1 MPTSNSSHTVNE
13 ELFNKVIKSIN
24 RFCTKAIK
32 TGNTKMVLTEAD
44 LQAWIFHHLQYD
56 LRKESGW
63 GDKTNSKQIGIHCN
77 PSLLDEANLLRKAQD
92 STILDKHAYAVDS
105 SGSLYPRKG
114 YTLWGSS
121 IIILELKLFRNNHR
135 ESQDLIEKWKEDID
149 KLMDLRIQHY
159 PQDSRNKFF
168 PTFVLLGKQK
178 ISVETVDQIKQYSID
193 NKVEPLLFYPEDDLY
208 KEEHL
213 IKP

>member
-1 MPTSNSSHTVNE
+1 MPIFNSNSSVNE

-24 RFCTKAIK
+24 RFCTKAVK

-44 LQAWIFHHLQYD
+44 LQAWIFHHLLYD

-77 PSLLDEANLLRKAQD
+77 PSLLGEAYLLTKVPD
-92 STILDKHAYAVDS
+92 IIILDKQTYDVNP
-105 SGSLYPRKG
+105 SGSLYSRKG

-121 IIILELKLFRNNHR
+121 IIILELKLFRTNHS
-135 ESQDLIEKWKEDID
+135 ESQKIIEWKKDIN
-149 KLMDLRIQHY
+149 KLKDLRMQHY
-159 PQDSRNKFF
+159 PPDSPNKFF
-168 PTFVLLGKQK
+168 PTFVLLGKQN

-193 NKVEPLLFYPEDDLY
+193 NEVEPLLFYPEDERRQ
-208 KEEHL
+208 EEHL
-213 IKP
+213 IMP

>member
-1 MPTSNSSHTVNE
+1 MPISNSSHSVNE

-44 LQAWIFHHLQYD
+44 LQAWIFHHLLHD

-77 PSLLDEANLLRKAQD
+77 PYLLDEAYFLKKAPD
-92 STILDKHAYAVDS
+92 IIILDKQAYDVDS
-105 SGSLYPRKG
+105 SGSLYSRKG
-114 YTLWGSS
+114 YTLWASS

-149 KLMDLRIQHY
+149 KLMNLRTQHY
-159 PQDSRNKFF
+159 PRDSRNKFF
-168 PTFVLLGKQK
+168 PTFVLLGKK
-178 ISVETVDQIKQYSID
+178 ISPWKQ
-193 NKVEPLLFYPEDDLY
+193 
-208 KEEHL
+208 L
-213 IKP
+213 IRLNNIQ